1 VRLVLM
7 RHGQTGSNLQGAL
20 DTAAPGA
27 PLTGLGLRQADAAA
41 PVLVQRGVV
50 ATWSSDLLRA
60 EQTARPVAALL
71 GTTAGSLPGL
81 AEIAAG
87 DLEMRTDP
95 EGIAAY
101 AEVVI
106 AWISGELT
114 ARMPGSEDGREFLAR
129 YDAAVTTI
137 AAAAGEHDEVVA
149 VSHGSAIGTWTASRA
164 ANLPGWEGRDRLRN
178 TGAVVL
184 EGDPDRGWRL
194 VDWFARPL
202 GGDWLDE
209 ADPFTRD
216 GEAPGRR

>member
-7 RHGQTGSNLQGAL
+7 RHGQTRSNLQGAL

-41 PVLVQRGVV
+41 PVLVERGVV

-60 EQTARPVAALL
+60 EQTARPVADLL

-81 AEIAAG
+81 AEISAG
-87 DLEMRTDP
+87 TLEMRTDP
-95 EGIAAY
+95 DGIAAY

-106 AWISGELT
+106 AWISGDLT
-114 ARMPGSEDGREFLAR
+114 ARMPASEDGREFLER
-129 YDAAVTTI
+129 FDGAVATI
-137 AAAAGEHDEVVA
+137 ASTAGEDDVVVA

-164 ANLPGWEGRDRLRN
+164 ADLPGWQGRDRLRN

-184 EGDPDRGWRL
+184 EGDPERGWRL
-194 VDWFARPL
+194 VDWLARPL
-202 GGDWLDE
+202 GGHWLDE
-209 ADPFTRD
+209 ADPFTRG
-216 GEAPGRR
+216 GERPGRP